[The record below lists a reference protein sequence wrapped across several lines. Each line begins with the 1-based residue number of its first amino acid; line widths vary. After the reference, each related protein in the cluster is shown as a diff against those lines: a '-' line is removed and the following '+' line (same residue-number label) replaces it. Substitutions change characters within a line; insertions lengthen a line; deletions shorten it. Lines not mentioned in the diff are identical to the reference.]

1 MILIACTDDDG
12 GLAFNRRR
20 LSMDRVV
27 RERILEMSK
36 DSRLWMNHYSYQQ
49 YEQYEAGQINVCEEF
64 LNEAVPG
71 DYCLTEDIHVGE
83 FAPWVEKVILFKWN
97 RSYPHDLDLDI
108 DLTDPT
114 WRLVSRE
121 DFPGNS
127 HEKLTMEVYER

>member
-49 YEQYEAGQINVCEEF
+49 FEQYEAGQINVCEEF

-71 DYCLTEDIHVGE
+71 DYCLIEDIHVGE

-97 RSYPHDLDLDI
+97 RSYPHDLELDLY
-108 DLTDPT
+108 LAYPA
-114 WRLVSRE
+114 WQLVIRE
-121 DFPGNS
+121 EFPGNS
-127 HEKLTMEVYER
+127 HDKLTKEVYER